1 MADRPGPL
9 AYREPGSVFA
19 ADRGSGFIEDTGTD
33 RIIVTFHDADDAA
46 RYGPLFAGSER
57 LRDACQAVLNA
68 IDAFP
73 HSRRRG
79 PLGRPNGGIAKMLRE
94 VLTLA
99 DGPVKS
105 ITASPGEAAAHRSM
119 QE

>member
-1 MADRPGPL
+1 MANRPGPL

-19 ADRGSGFIEDTGTD
+19 ADRGCGFIEDTGTD

-46 RYGPLFAGSER
+46 RYGPLFAASER
-57 LRDACQAVLNA
+57 LRIACEEVLNA

-73 HSRRRG
+73 HSRQRS
-79 PLGRPNGGIAKMLRE
+79 PLGRPNGGIATMLRE
-94 VLTLA
+94 VLALA
-99 DGPVKS
+99 GGPVQS
-105 ITASPGEAAAHRSM
+105 RVPIPEDAEAPRRP